1 MSRYEEKYKDEIS
14 KYRMVYDIH
23 THTTFSH
30 GKGSIEDNVKA
41 AKDKH
46 LSVIGIS
53 DHGPGHKFYG
63 IKRKNLR
70 LMRQEIDRLKSVY
83 PEIEILFGIEAN
95 IIDPSGKLDHTEEDL
110 KYLDYVLA
118 GYHYG
123 IFGDNPLVS
132 SGIHFM
138 NLLSSGIVGS
148 SNRDPGMRRRRMKK
162 LKNTNTDLVIK
173 ALHENDIK
181 MLTHPGDKGPFDLCA
196 IAEACRE
203 TGTLMEISNWH
214 EAPQTKELRAL
225 RNIDVNFAVSSDA
238 HSPSRV
244 GTFEKGL
251 ARAVGAGIDPARIV
265 NLAPL

>member
-1 MSRYEEKYKDEIS
+1 MKQYEEKYRDQIA

-23 THTTFSH
+23 THTIFSH
-30 GKGSIEDNVKA
+30 GKGTIEDNVKA
-41 AKDKH
+41 AKGKN
-46 LSVIGIS
+46 LSAVGIS

-63 IKRKNLR
+63 IKHKDLQI
-70 LMRQEIDRLKSVY
+70 MRGEIDRLKAIY
-83 PEIEILFGIEAN
+83 PEMEIMLGIEAN
-95 IIDPSGKLDHTEEDL
+95 IIDPTGKLDHTKEDL

-138 NLLSSGIVGS
+138 NLLSSSIIGS

-162 LKNTNTDLVIK
+162 LKNINTELVIK
-173 ALHENDIK
+173 ALHENEVK
-181 MLTHPGDKGPFDLCA
+181 VLTHPGDKGPFDLCA

-214 EAPQTKELRAL
+214 EAPRIKELKAL
-225 RNIDVNFAVSSDA
+225 RKIDVSFIVSSDA

-251 ARAVGAGIDPARIV
+251 ARAIGAGIDPARIV
-265 NLAPL
+265 NLASI